1 MRSDF
6 MSNDRQTVCITGA
19 AGHLGAAVGA
29 WFARQG
35 ARLVLLDRDAELLRT
50 RFGHLPDAM
59 LLPADLLDRAAVAA
73 AVADALAR
81 VHHIDMLCHLA
92 GGFHIGEPVHE
103 TPASAWDFM
112 MDLNARSFIHMAAAV
127 VPPMRAQGR
136 GRIVAVGAAGGL
148 KGGAAVGAYAASK
161 SALMRLVESMSAELR
176 DDGINVN
183 AVLPSIIDTP
193 PNRAAMPDADVSRWV
208 APEALAEVIGFLAS
222 DAARAVHGA
231 LVPVLGRV

>member
-1 MRSDF
+1 
-6 MSNDRQTVCITGA
+6 MSTDRKTVCITGA
-19 AGHLGAAVGA
+19 AGNLGAAVAA
-29 WFARQG
+29 WFEREG
-35 ARLVLLDRDAELLRT
+35 ARLVLLDRDAEVLQQRH
-50 RFGHLPDAM
+50 GQLPDAV
-59 LLPADLLDRAAVAA
+59 LLPVDLLDREAVAA
-73 AVADALAR
+73 AVER
-81 VHHIDMLCHLA
+81 VERIDVLCHLA
-92 GGFHIGEPVHE
+92 GGFHMGEPVHE
-103 TPASAWDFM
+103 LPANAWDFM

-148 KGGAAVGAYAASK
+148 KGGASVGAYAASK

-193 PNRAAMPDADVSRWV
+193 PNRAAMPDADASRWV

>member
-1 MRSDF
+1 MGT
-6 MSNDRQTVCITGA
+6 DRKTVCITGA
-19 AGHLGAAVGA
+19 AGHLGAAVAA
-29 WFARQG
+29 WFEREG
-35 ARLVLLDRDAELLRT
+35 ARLVLLDRDAGLLRT
-50 RFGHLPDAM
+50 RFGHLPDAV

-81 VHHIDMLCHLA
+81 VHHIDVLCHLA
-92 GGFHIGEPVHE
+92 GGFHMGEPVHE

-127 VPPMRAQGR
+127 VPPMRAQGQ

-176 DDGINVN
+176 DDGIHVN

>member
-19 AGHLGAAVGA
+19 AGHLWAAVAA

-35 ARLVLLDRDAELLRT
+35 ARLVLLDRDAELLRP
-50 RFGHLPDAM
+50 RFGHLPDAV

-92 GGFHIGEPVHE
+92 GGFHMGEPVHE

-112 MDLNARSFIHMAAAV
+112 MDLTARSFIHMAAAV

>member
-1 MRSDF
+1 MGT
-6 MSNDRQTVCITGA
+6 DRKTVCITGA
-19 AGHLGAAVGA
+19 AGHLGAAVAA
-29 WFARQG
+29 WFEREG
-35 ARLVLLDRDAELLRT
+35 ARLVLLDRDAGLLRT
-50 RFGHLPDAM
+50 RFGHLPDAV

-81 VHHIDMLCHLA
+81 VRHIDALCHLA
-92 GGFHIGEPVHE
+92 GGFHMGEPVHE
-103 TPASAWDFM
+103 TPTSAWDFM

>member
-1 MRSDF
+1 

-19 AGHLGAAVGA
+19 AGHLGAAVAA

-50 RFGHLPDAM
+50 RFGHLPDAV
-59 LLPADLLDRAAVAA
+59 LRPADLLDRAAVAA

-92 GGFHIGEPVHE
+92 GGFHMGEPVHE

>member
-1 MRSDF
+1 MG
-6 MSNDRQTVCITGA
+6 NDRDVVCITGA
-19 AGHLGAAVGA
+19 AGNLGAATAA
-29 WFARQG
+29 WFERQG
-35 ARLVLLDRDAELLRT
+35 ARLVLLDRDAQALQSRYGTLA
-50 RFGHLPDAM
+50 DAV
-59 LLPADLLDRAAVAA
+59 LLPIDLLDREAVVQAVAQ
-73 AVADALAR
+73 VLPR
-81 VHHIDMLCHLA
+81 VHHIDVLCHLA
-92 GGFHIGEPVHE
+92 GGFHMGEAVHE

-127 VPPMRAQGR
+127 VPRMRAQGR
-136 GRIVAVGAAGGL
+136 GQIVAVGAAGGL
-148 KGGAAVGAYAASK
+148 KGGAATGAYAASK

-193 PNRAAMPDADVSRWV
+193 PNRAAMPDADFSRWV

>member
-19 AGHLGAAVGA
+19 AGHLGAAVAA

-35 ARLVLLDRDAELLRT
+35 ARLVLLDRDAELLRK
-50 RFGHLPDAM
+50 RFGHLPDAV

-92 GGFHIGEPVHE
+92 GGFHMGEPVHE

-176 DDGINVN
+176 DDGIHVN

>member
-1 MRSDF
+1 MGT
-6 MSNDRQTVCITGA
+6 DRKTVCITGA
-19 AGHLGAAVGA
+19 AGHLGAAVAA
-29 WFARQG
+29 WFEREG
-35 ARLVLLDRDAELLRT
+35 ARLVLLDRDAGLLRT
-50 RFGHLPDAM
+50 RFGRLPDAV

-81 VHHIDMLCHLA
+81 VHHIDVLCHLA
-92 GGFHIGEPVHE
+92 GGFHMGEPVHE

-127 VPPMRAQGR
+127 VPPMRAQGQ

-176 DDGINVN
+176 DDGIHVN

>member
-19 AGHLGAAVGA
+19 AGHLGAAVAA

-50 RFGHLPDAM
+50 RFGHLPDAV

-92 GGFHIGEPVHE
+92 GGFHMGEPVHE

-148 KGGAAVGAYAASK
+148 KGGAAVVAYAASK

>member
-1 MRSDF
+1 MG
-6 MSNDRQTVCITGA
+6 NDRTTVCITGA
-19 AGHLGAAVGA
+19 AGHLGAAVAA
-29 WFARQG
+29 WFAREG
-35 ARLVLLDRDAELLRT
+35 ARLVLLDREAEGLRE
-50 RFGHLPDAM
+50 RYSPLPDAVM
-59 LLPADLLDRAAVAA
+59 LPVDLLDREATAA
-73 AVADALAR
+73 AVAQAVAHVR
-81 VHHIDMLCHLA
+81 HIDVLCHLA
-92 GGFHIGEPVHE
+92 GGFHMGEPVHE

-112 MDLNARSFIHMAAAV
+112 MDLNARSFIHIAAAV
-127 VPPMRAQGR
+127 VPRMRAQGR

-193 PNRAAMPDADVSRWV
+193 PNRASMPDADVSRWV

-231 LVPVLGRV
+231 LLPVLGRV

>member
-1 MRSDF
+1 
-6 MSNDRQTVCITGA
+6 MSADRPVVLITGA
-19 AGHLGAAVGA
+19 AGQLGTAVAAH
-29 WFARQG
+29 FAQQG
-35 ARLVLLDRDAELLRT
+35 ARLLLLDRDANMLQAQFGAIADAILL
-50 RFGHLPDAM
+50 D
-59 LLPADLLDRAAVAA
+59 ADLLDRAQVAA
-73 AVADALAR
+73 RVGEALERLGR
-81 VHHIDMLCHLA
+81 VDVLCHLA
-92 GGFHIGEPVHE
+92 GGFHMGEPVHE

-127 VPPMRAQGR
+127 VPHMRRQTR

-148 KGGAAVGAYAASK
+148 KGGASTGAYAASK

-183 AVLPSIIDTP
+183 AVLPSIIDTL
-193 PNRAAMPDADVSRWV
+193 PNRGAMPDADFSRWV